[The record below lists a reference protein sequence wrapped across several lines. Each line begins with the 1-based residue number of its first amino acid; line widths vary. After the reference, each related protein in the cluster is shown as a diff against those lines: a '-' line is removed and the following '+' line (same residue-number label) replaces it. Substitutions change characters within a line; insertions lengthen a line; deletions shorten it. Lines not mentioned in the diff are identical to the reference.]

1 MAVIPR
7 TKELDVISARNLQI
21 GYQKPLGDHLHLEL
35 SAGQFHMI
43 LGPNG
48 SGKSTLFKTLI
59 GLIRPMSGQVL
70 VNQLDVHRLAAT
82 ARAKTFAYVPQ
93 SQQQV
98 FPYTVGE
105 MVLMGRTSHIKPFS
119 VPSHS
124 DIELCD
130 QAMASLDILGLK
142 NQEFTKL
149 SGGQRQLTILA
160 RALAQDAQILVLDE
174 PTASLDFG
182 NEIRVLERIRHLA
195 DQGWTI
201 ILSTHNPDHALQL
214 ADTVT
219 TVSHGT
225 VKDHGVPHQILTS
238 AHLSDLYQANVEV
251 VSIGQTKTCIAA
263 QLNRA

>member
-1 MAVIPR
+1 M
-7 TKELDVISARNLQI
+7 
-21 GYQKPLGDHLHLEL
+21 
-35 SAGQFHMI
+35 
-43 LGPNG
+43 
-48 SGKSTLFKTLI
+48 
-59 GLIRPMSGQVL
+59 
-70 VNQLDVHRLAAT
+70 
-82 ARAKTFAYVPQ
+82 
-93 SQQQV
+93 
-98 FPYTVGE
+98 
-105 MVLMGRTSHIKPFS
+105 
-119 VPSHS
+119 
-124 DIELCD
+124 
-130 QAMASLDILGLK
+130 
-142 NQEFTKL
+142 
-149 SGGQRQLTILA
+149 
-160 RALAQDAQILVLDE
+160 LDE

-225 VKDHGVPHQILTS
+225 LKDHGVPHQILTS